1 MEPTTSIIDDLLE
14 LSAKVEA
21 GPSAPETSALAARIK
36 AQLEDIKH
44 AHEHL
49 KNSMYLLN
57 DSDRVQALLFAVSAS
72 SMYEAA
78 AAGLMADKMSGRVK
92 TKPVSVDSF
101 IAGMQV
107 SSSICQW
114 AIQYEGTGHP
124 MGVNLVKVCQN
135 RIKDAIQ
142 ALKPNAEPT
151 TIGALVEEGRAA
163 LMQKSKDT
171 GH

>member
-1 MEPTTSIIDDLLE
+1 
-14 LSAKVEA
+14 
-21 GPSAPETSALAARIK
+21 
-36 AQLEDIKH
+36 
-44 AHEHL
+44 
-49 KNSMYLLN
+49 
-57 DSDRVQALLFAVSAS
+57 
-72 SMYEAA
+72 
-78 AAGLMADKMSGRVK
+78 
-92 TKPVSVDSF
+92 
-101 IAGMQV
+101 
-107 SSSICQW
+107 W

-163 LMQKSKDT
+163 LMQKSKDN

>member
-1 MEPTTSIIDDLLE
+1 LLE
-14 LSAKVEA
+14 LSDKVKLE
-21 GPSAPETSALAARIK
+21 PDNPETSVKAARIK
-36 AQLEDIKH
+36 ERLLDIKH
-44 AHEHL
+44 AHENL

-78 AAGLMADKMSGRVK
+78 AAGLMANKMSNKVNA
-92 TKPVSVDSF
+92 KPVSVDSF

-107 SSSICQW
+107 SSNICQW

-124 MGVNLVKVCQN
+124 MGVSLVKVCQN

-151 TIGALVEEGRAA
+151 TIGDLIEEGRAT
-163 LMQKSKDT
+163 LQKIKKV
-171 GH
+171 G

>member
-1 MEPTTSIIDDLLE
+1 MEPTLSIIDDLLE
-14 LSAKVEA
+14 LSDKVQAEP
-21 GPSAPETSALAARIK
+21 GNPETGLQAARIK
-36 AQLEDIKH
+36 ERLLDIKH

-57 DSDRVQALLFAVSAS
+57 DSDRVQALLFAVSAG

-78 AAGLMADKMSGRVK
+78 AAGLMANKMSNKVN

-107 SSSICQW
+107 SNSICQW

-151 TIGALVEEGRAA
+151 TIGSLVEEGRAA
-163 LMQKSKDT
+163 LRQKTKDN